1 MVTKKTEAVP
11 ERVGNMVT
19 FHPVINEKV
28 CGELVKQ
35 AQDGQED
42 EVRYISNVVNIY
54 QRLSS
59 LILAATGY

>member
-1 MVTKKTEAVP
+1 MTKKTEAVP

-42 EVRYISNVVNIY
+42 EVRLHIECSKYLPTI
-54 QRLSS
+54 
-59 LILAATGY
+59 ILTHLATTGY